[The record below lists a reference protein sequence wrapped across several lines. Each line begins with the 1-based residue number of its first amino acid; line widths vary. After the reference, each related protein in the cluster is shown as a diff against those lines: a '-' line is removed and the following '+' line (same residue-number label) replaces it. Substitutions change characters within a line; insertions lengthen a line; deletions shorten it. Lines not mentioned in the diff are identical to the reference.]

1 MASLRLT
8 AAHLKLAM
16 AYVIANNGGYRVLE
30 QRLLAFDG
38 NDEFIAMPLEDPPI
52 DVLGL
57 ARSLN
62 LGATRS
68 GKTSL
73 LDIHVQGSVG

>member
-1 MASLRLT
+1 MASLRFT

-16 AYVIANNGGYRVLE
+16 AYVIANNGGYRVVK

-38 NDEFIAMPLEDPPI
+38 NDEFIAMRLEVPPI
-52 DVLGL
+52 DELGL
-57 ARSLN
+57 ARSLD
-62 LGATRS
+62 LEATRS

-73 LDIHVQGSVG
+73 LDIHIEGSVG